1 MTPSGITVGSPTL
14 GTPSLISMRKGDMHK
29 AFIRWREQLYNS
41 AHRGIAFE
49 LTLADWQS
57 IWIASGHYHRRGRH
71 KGEFVMSRPGD
82 TGPYGVTNVA
92 IVPCSANTVEAQS
105 HRTWTAE
112 TRAKIARRLK
122 GNKNGLGHVASAAA
136 RKRMRKGCK
145 QRVQTD
151 WLAHT
156 TAANQSSAARRKNS
170 EGVKAAWARRRAQ
183 EVRP

>member
-14 GTPSLISMRKGDMHK
+14 GTPSLISMRKGNMHK

-41 AHRGIAFE
+41 AHRGSAF
-49 LTLADWQS
+49 
-57 IWIASGHYHRRGRH
+57 
-71 KGEFVMSRPGD
+71 
-82 TGPYGVTNVA
+82 A

-136 RKRMRKGCK
+136 RKRMRKGCAERSK
-145 QRVQTD
+145 TD

-156 TAANQSSAARRKNS
+156 TAANQSLAKRRKDS
-170 EGVKAAWARRRAQ
+170 RGVKAAWARRRA
-183 EVRP
+183 EVSR

>member
-41 AHRGIAFE
+41 AHR
-49 LTLADWQS
+49 DWLS

-71 KGEFVMSRPGD
+71 KGEFVVSRPGD

-145 QRVQTD
+145 QRAQTD